1 MILKKKRTLQATTLV
16 VIFIIVLVYIIYAQK
31 INRGLPHQLNKA
43 GIHITGIENFNAK
56 EISDNRILAVNNND
70 DVIKI
75 ETIQKTTKDFANEYI
90 QKEIT
95 LIESFFEPQLPPYP
109 EFLTQESACDE
120 KYKPVTQKSHYGEHL
135 IMYAGERFGYGVC
148 VDNLI
153 KYRATLGYFYCD
165 DTNML
170 FKMQYFTDKDA
181 SVEKLNNFNNSF
193 VCK

>member
-1 MILKKKRTLQATTLV
+1 MIFTKNRTFTAITLV
-16 VIFIIVLVYIIYAQK
+16 VIFITVLTSIVYTKK
-31 INRGLPHQLNKA
+31 INNGLSHQLKEA
-43 GIHITGIENFNAK
+43 GIHIAGIEDFNVK
-56 EISDNRILAVNNND
+56 EISNNRILAVNND

-75 ETIQKTTKDFANEYI
+75 ETTQKTTEDFANKYI

-109 EFLTQESACDE
+109 EFLTQESSCEE
-120 KYKPVTQKSHYGEHL
+120 KYRPLKQESRYGKYL

-165 DTNML
+165 NTNML
-170 FKMQYFTDKDA
+170 FKIEYFTNKDA
-181 SVEKLNNFNNSF
+181 SIEKLINFNQSF

>member
-1 MILKKKRTLQATTLV
+1 MFFTKKRTLTTITIL
-16 VIFIIVLVYIIYAQK
+16 VIFITVLTSVVYIKK
-31 INRGLPHQLNKA
+31 INNRLSQQLKKS
-43 GIHITGIENFNAK
+43 GISFVGIENFNVT
-56 EISDNRILAVNNND
+56 EISGNRILAVNNND

-75 ETIQKTTKDFANEYI
+75 ETTQKTTGDQTDKYI

-109 EFLTQESACDE
+109 EFLTQESSCEE
-120 KYKPVTQKSHYGEHL
+120 KYRPLKQESRYGKHL

-165 DTNML
+165 NTNSL
-170 FKMQYFTDKDA
+170 FKIEYFTNKDE
-181 SVEKLNNFNNSF
+181 SIEKLINFNQSF

>member
-1 MILKKKRTLQATTLV
+1 MFFTKKRTLTAITLV
-16 VIFIIVLVYIIYAQK
+16 VIFITVLVYIIYAK
-31 INRGLPHQLNKA
+31 NINQGLPHQLKKA
-43 GIHITGIENFNAK
+43 GIHIAGIEDFKVK
-56 EISDNRILAVNNND
+56 EISNNRILAVNND

-75 ETIQKTTKDFANEYI
+75 ETTQKTTEDFASKYI

-109 EFLTQESACDE
+109 EFLTQESSCEE
-120 KYKPVTQKSHYGEHL
+120 KYRPLKQESRYGKHL

-165 DTNML
+165 NTNML
-170 FKMQYFTDKDA
+170 FKIEYFTKKDA
-181 SVEKLNNFNNSF
+181 SIEKLINFNNSF

>member
-1 MILKKKRTLQATTLV
+1 MIFTKNRTLPAITLV
-16 VIFIIVLVYIIYAQK
+16 VIFIIVLVYIIYTKK
-31 INRGLPHQLNKA
+31 INQGLPHQLNKA
-43 GIHITGIENFNAK
+43 GIHIAGIEDFK
-56 EISDNRILAVNNND
+56 VVEISDNRILAVNND

-75 ETIQKTTKDFANEYI
+75 ETTQKTTKNFANEYI

-109 EFLTQESACDE
+109 EFLTQESSCDE
-120 KYKPVTQKSHYGEHL
+120 KYKPVTQKSRYGEHL

-165 DTNML
+165 NTNML
-170 FKMQYFTDKDA
+170 FKIEYFTNRDA
-181 SVEKLNNFNNSF
+181 SIEKLTNFNNSF